1 MSTATVEKTTSRQQ
15 TQETE
20 KKKRKKR
27 GGPWLWI
34 LLIIIIFLLL
44 LTTVVLGSRLYDLAT
59 RDKLTVDLGMAEPT
73 GEIELFRIEY
83 ANEHDQ
89 ITVRGVNADNVVAPG
104 TTVNY
109 ELRLRNNDEVVID
122 FVMCPAVEFLTNDWV
137 PVEFKV
143 IDEYGNYVVGDED
156 EWASAG
162 DMNELEHFGEVHP
175 GEVYTYHIS
184 WHWAFERGE
193 NEDEYDTYLGN
204 LGGEVAPGVRVGI
217 VTESSASAVEP
228 ITTSHMMHLL
238 GEGFGCCWCCYLVW
252 ILLIICLVLLI
263 IIWRQRRKLN
273 RQGETMDEYEE
284 VLTRHGL
291 MINGELIAEYEEA
304 LK

>member
-1 MSTATVEKTTSRQQ
+1 MSTVTVERPTTEQP
-15 TQETE
+15 TQSDN
-20 KKKRKKR
+20 KKRKKR
-27 GGPWLWI
+27 GGPWLWV

-44 LTTVVLGSRLYDLAT
+44 LTTIVLGSRLYELAT
-59 RDKLTVDLGMAEPT
+59 LDKLTVDLGMAEPT

-83 ANEHDQ
+83 SNAQGEV
-89 ITVRGVNADNVVAPG
+89 TVRGVNADNVVAPG
-104 TTVNY
+104 TTVDY

-122 FVMCPAVEFLTNDWV
+122 FVMAPNVQFLTGDWV
-137 PVEFKV
+137 PVEFKI

-162 DMNELEHFGEVHP
+162 DMNELEHKGEVHP
-175 GEVYTYHIS
+175 GEVYSYHIS
-184 WHWAFERGE
+184 WQWAFERGGE

-204 LGGEVAPGVRVGI
+204 QDGAILPGVSVGI
-217 VTESSASAVEP
+217 VTESSASAVKA
-228 ITTSHMMHLL
+228 TDTSHMMHLL

-252 ILLIICLVLLI
+252 ILLIICLVLLL

-304 LK
+304 QN